1 MKFLKKYIKNKERK
15 KRIIEFLKECHFRIK
30 DFKMTDSE
38 DLKVKCFFM
47 DLYEYFG
54 LDWN

>member
-1 MKFLKKYIKNKERK
+1 MKFLKKYIKNNERK
-15 KRIIEFLKECHFRIK
+15 KRIIEFLKECHFKIK
-30 DFKMTDSE
+30 DFKITDSE